1 MVWLHLRIRKP
12 FWDVMKSG
20 YVPDTVYLIFKLP
33 YDVELEIEL
42 NIKEAKKLKKLLE
55 KVIE

>member
-1 MVWLHLRIRKP
+1 MVWLHLRIRNP
-12 FWDVMKSG
+12 FWDVMKSE